1 MTMLRLLGPRRTIPV
16 HFDDYGMFKSPLSDF
31 RNAVLGAGLDAG
43 VVVLGRGDTYI
54 LPHLEAESPAPQP

>member
-1 MTMLRLLGPRRTIPV
+1 
-16 HFDDYGMFKSPLSDF
+16 LSDF